1 MDVDNLKEVKRLN
14 EMKVLTL
21 RMIEDNSAMR
31 HLTND
36 ENYRVKLHDM
46 NNRNREKLKDIDEQL
61 AKYM

>member
-1 MDVDNLKEVKRLN
+1 
-14 EMKVLTL
+14 MKVLTL